1 MRLPF
6 RDRVIP
12 KILSEIVALGFVLFI
27 IPAIYGNIIYNYVTD
42 YIYHNYLVTHCYLQ
56 YLSSQLCCLHFMMDS
71 GSICTVLLEPLL
83 CLI

>member
-27 IPAIYGNIIYNYVTD
+27 IPAIYGNIIHNVID
-42 YIYHNYLVTHCYLQ
+42 YIFHNYLFTHCYLQ
-56 YLSSQLCCLHFMMDS
+56 CLSSQLCCLRFTMDS

>member
-27 IPAIYGNIIYNYVTD
+27 IPAIYGNYTS
-42 YIYHNYLVTHCYLQ
+42 T
-56 YLSSQLCCLHFMMDS
+56 
-71 GSICTVLLEPLL
+71 
-83 CLI
+83 